1 MDLEELRMTLE
12 ELCRELNGR
21 DFSHADQQRLVDVLS
36 EASLAHAQ
44 LESGHAVSTGTL
56 CP

>member
-1 MDLEELRMTLE
+1 MDLEEMRMTLE

-21 DFSHADQQRLVDVLS
+21 DFSQADQQRFTDVLS
-36 EASLAHAQ
+36 EASLAHAH
-44 LESGHAVSTGTL
+44 LGSSHAVFTGTL